1 MDANRKSDDGIA
13 LFPLIWLKTEKPCRI
28 SQMQQICRVFG
39 IYFAIAAL
47 DHIPATPGVAH

>member
-1 MDANRKSDDGIA
+1 MGANRKGDDGIA

-39 IYFAIAAL
+39 IYFAIAVL
-47 DHIPATPGVAH
+47 DHIPARPGAAH